1 MDDELN
7 KEFYFRIRYVDEPP
21 YFRVKRI
28 DEDKAIIESVEYV
41 ETPNIRQPNK
51 ETENDE

>member
-7 KEFYFRIRYVDEPP
+7 KEFYFRIRFVDEPP
-21 YFRVKRI
+21 YFRIRFV

-41 ETPNIRQPNK
+41 ENK
-51 ETENDE
+51 EIENENDTEN